1 MGKLS
6 DAKNKVKEEQKDVQE
21 QLDILISLAKSQTEI
36 FQQRIE
42 ASLKDGKISDDL
54 TVPITKV
61 LAKQLESRAVYK
73 EGSGD
78 IVTKVTDAFKQ
89 LFNGNGQIADAV
101 GSIISTGI
109 DAILGAGEGTE
120 KIVETYY
127 VVVEYPALVRYDISC
142 WGRNMKAT
150 GYLTSILTSAI
161 SYTAYKSAMRA
172 AKEHGSLVPPKHV
185 LNAPTKLMKGEGY
198 GDGYRYDHDEPDAF
212 SGQGYFPEKMG
223 RRTFY
228 DPPER
233 GFERELRKR
242 LEWWAKLRRERN

>member
-6 DAKNKVKEEQKDVQE
+6 EAKNKVQEERKEVEK

-73 EGSGD
+73 EGSGN

-127 VVVEYPALVRYDISC
+127 VVVEYPALIRYDISC

-150 GYLTSILTSAI
+150 GYLTSILTNAI
-161 SYTAYKSAMRA
+161 SYTAYKSAVDVSKMDFNTFLA
-172 AKEHGSLVPPKHV
+172 AYAGILNKAFGDNPKQMKEMIEEAKEIFNMFKDNKMKIDGGDDVQYVKSMPSVEHYTRHV
-185 LNAPTKLMKGEGY
+185 EEKKAVI
-198 GDGYRYDHDEPDAF
+198 GDF
-212 SGQGYFPEKMG
+212 
-223 RRTFY
+223 
-228 DPPER
+228 
-233 GFERELRKR
+233 
-242 LEWWAKLRRERN
+242 

>member
-54 TVPITKV
+54 TIPITKV

-78 IVTKVTDAFKQ
+78 IVTKVTEAFKQ

-161 SYTAYKSAMRA
+161 SYTAYKSAVDVSKMDFNTFLA
-172 AKEHGSLVPPKHV
+172 VGDDPKQMKEMIKEAKEIFSMFKDDTVKIDGGDDVQYVESMPSTEHYIRHV
-185 LNAPTKLMKGEGY
+185 EEKKSVV
-198 GDGYRYDHDEPDAF
+198 GDF
-212 SGQGYFPEKMG
+212 
-223 RRTFY
+223 
-228 DPPER
+228 
-233 GFERELRKR
+233 
-242 LEWWAKLRRERN
+242 